1 MIKYN
6 KKALFYIIRG
16 CVYTMSL
23 QTKYIAGISLGVM
36 GVGFAASIPFQGT
49 VAGEIIQGGFE
60 AGLVGGLADWFAVT
74 ALFRHPLGIPIP
86 HTALLPKNRKR
97 VTKGLVST
105 LENEWLTKESITS
118 KVKEM
123 QLAQMVLQIAEKEL
137 QSDAVKKGIV
147 TIAEKAIV
155 TIDTEK
161 LAVIIE
167 KELKTYLHTTN
178 TSNILQVLVDQ
189 LVVQEYDEHTLDYIL
204 VKVKDWTA
212 QDEARYQLG
221 SLGMKA
227 MENIKVD
234 GFLQFTLKSFMNIVD
249 EDKIGGILQK
259 FIISNIN
266 SLQDADNSTRQLILA
281 KIRQEII
288 NVKENE
294 ALLQELENW
303 KEKWIANWNATDK
316 IKEMLEQVQQR
327 AVTFVNNEEF
337 ADKYVIPF
345 LQTQMNK
352 IKEDEQTVQKIE
364 DWLQKQVVNIVE
376 NNHSKIGKLVQEN
389 LDKLDDKTLI
399 EMIENNVGKDLQWI
413 RVNGAVCGFMIGLV
427 LEGIKAII

>member
-1 MIKYN
+1 
-6 KKALFYIIRG
+6 
-16 CVYTMSL
+16 MSL

-49 VAGEIIQGGFE
+49 IAGEIIQGGFE

-74 ALFRHPLGIPIP
+74 ALFRHPMGIPIP
-86 HTALLPKNRKR
+86 HTALLPKKRKR
-97 VTKGLVST
+97 VTKGLINT
-105 LENEWLTKESITS
+105 LENEWLTKESITN

-123 QLAQMVLQIAEKEL
+123 QLAQMVLQIAEREM
-137 QSDAVKKGIV
+137 QSNAVKKGIV

-155 TIDTEK
+155 SIDTEK
-161 LAVIIE
+161 LAVIFE
-167 KELKTYLHTTN
+167 KELKTYLHTIN
-178 TSNILQVLVDQ
+178 TSNILQLLVDQ
-189 LVVQEYDEHTLDYIL
+189 LVVQEYDEKTLDYIL

-303 KEKWIANWNATDK
+303 KEKWIANWDGTDK

-345 LQTQMNK
+345 LQKQMNK

-364 DWLQKQVVNIVE
+364 DWLQKQVVKLVE

>member
-1 MIKYN
+1 
-6 KKALFYIIRG
+6 
-16 CVYTMSL
+16 MSL

-49 VAGEIIQGGFE
+49 IAGEIIQGGFE

-74 ALFRHPLGIPIP
+74 ALFRHPMGIPIP

-97 VTKGLVST
+97 VTKGLINT
-105 LENEWLTKESITS
+105 LENEWLTKVSITN

-123 QLAQMVLQIAEKEL
+123 QLAQMVLQIAEREM

-155 TIDTEK
+155 SIDTEK

-167 KELKTYLHTTN
+167 KELKTYLHTINTN
-178 TSNILQVLVDQ
+178 NILQVLVDQ
-189 LVVQEYDEHTLDYIL
+189 LVVQEYDEKTLDYIL

-266 SLQDADNSTRQLILA
+266 SLQEADNSTRQLILA

-327 AVTFVNNEEF
+327 AVAFVNNEEF

-345 LQTQMNK
+345 LQKQMNK

-364 DWLQKQVVNIVE
+364 KWLQKQVVTLVE
-376 NNHSKIGKLVQEN
+376 KNHSKIGKLVQEN

>member
-1 MIKYN
+1 
-6 KKALFYIIRG
+6 
-16 CVYTMSL
+16 MSL

-49 VAGEIIQGGFE
+49 IAGEIIQGGFE

-74 ALFRHPLGIPIP
+74 ALFRHPMGIPIP

-97 VTKGLVST
+97 VTKGLINT
-105 LENEWLTKESITS
+105 LENEWLTKESITN

-123 QLAQMVLQIAEKEL
+123 QLAQMVLQIAEREM

-155 TIDTEK
+155 SIDTEK

-167 KELKTYLHTTN
+167 KELKTYLHTINTN
-178 TSNILQVLVDQ
+178 NILQVLVDQ
-189 LVVQEYDEHTLDYIL
+189 LVVQEYDEKTLDYIL

-266 SLQDADNSTRQLILA
+266 SLQEADNSTRQLILA

-303 KEKWIANWNATDK
+303 KEKWIANWDATDK

-327 AVTFVNNEEF
+327 AVAFVNNEEF

-345 LQTQMNK
+345 LQKQMNK

-364 DWLQKQVVNIVE
+364 EWLQKQVVSLVE
-376 NNHSKIGKLVQEN
+376 KNHSKIGKLVQEN

>member
-1 MIKYN
+1 
-6 KKALFYIIRG
+6 
-16 CVYTMSL
+16 MSL

-123 QLAQMVLQIAEKEL
+123 QLAQMVLEIAEKEL
-137 QSDAVKKGIV
+137 QFDAVKKGIV
-147 TIAEKAIV
+147 TIAEKAILQ
-155 TIDTEK
+155 IDTEK

-167 KELKTYLHTTN
+167 KELKTYLHTIN

-189 LVVQEYDEHTLDYIL
+189 LVVQEYDEKTLDYIL

-294 ALLQELENW
+294 SLLQELENW
-303 KEKWIANWNATDK
+303 KEKWITNWDATDK

-327 AVTFVNNEEF
+327 AVTFVKNEEF
-337 ADKYVIPF
+337 ADKYVVPF

-352 IKEDEQTVQKIE
+352 IKEDELTVQKIE
-364 DWLQKQVVNIVE
+364 DWLQKQVVTIVE
-376 NNHSKIGKLVQEN
+376 KNHSKIGKLVQEN

>member
-1 MIKYN
+1 
-6 KKALFYIIRG
+6 
-16 CVYTMSL
+16 MSL

-74 ALFRHPLGIPIP
+74 ALFRHPMGIPIP

-97 VTKGLVST
+97 VTKGLIHT
-105 LENEWLTKESITS
+105 LENEWLTKESITN

-123 QLAQMVLQIAEKEL
+123 QLAQMVLQIAEREM

-167 KELKTYLHTTN
+167 KELKTYLHTIN

-189 LVVQEYDEHTLDYIL
+189 LVVQEYDEKTLDYIL

-266 SLQDADNSTRQLILA
+266 SLQDANNSTRQLILS

-327 AVTFVNNEEF
+327 AITFVKNEEF
-337 ADKYVIPF
+337 ANKYVIPF

-364 DWLQKQVVNIVE
+364 EWLQKQVVTLVE
-376 NNHSKIGKLVQEN
+376 KNHSKIGKLVQEN

-413 RVNGAVCGFMIGLV
+413 RVNGAVCGFMIGLI

>member
-1 MIKYN
+1 
-6 KKALFYIIRG
+6 
-16 CVYTMSL
+16 MSL

-74 ALFRHPLGIPIP
+74 ALFRHPMGIPIP

-97 VTKGLVST
+97 VTKGLINT
-105 LENEWLTKESITS
+105 LENEWLTKESITN

-123 QLAQMVLQIAEKEL
+123 QLAQMVLQIAEREM

-155 TIDTEK
+155 SIDTEK

-167 KELKTYLHTTN
+167 KELKAYLHTIN

-189 LVVQEYDEHTLDYIL
+189 LVVQEYDEKTLDYIL

-303 KEKWIANWNATDK
+303 KEKWIANWDGTDK
-316 IKEMLEQVQQR
+316 IKEMLGKVQQR

-337 ADKYVIPF
+337 ADKYIIPF

-364 DWLQKQVVNIVE
+364 EWLQKQVVKLVE

>member
-1 MIKYN
+1 
-6 KKALFYIIRG
+6 
-16 CVYTMSL
+16 MSL

-49 VAGEIIQGGFE
+49 IAGEIIQGGFE

-74 ALFRHPLGIPIP
+74 ALFRHPMGIPIP

-97 VTKGLVST
+97 VTKGLINT
-105 LENEWLTKESITS
+105 LENEWLTKESITN

-123 QLAQMVLQIAEKEL
+123 QLAQMVLQIAEREM

-155 TIDTEK
+155 SIDTEK

-167 KELKTYLHTTN
+167 KELKTYIHTINTN
-178 TSNILQVLVDQ
+178 NILQVLVDQ
-189 LVVQEYDEHTLDYIL
+189 LVVQEYDEKTLDYIL

-266 SLQDADNSTRQLILA
+266 SLQDADNSTRQLILS

-327 AVTFVNNEEF
+327 AVAFVNNEEF

-345 LQTQMNK
+345 LQKQMNK

-364 DWLQKQVVNIVE
+364 DWLQKQVVSLVE
-376 NNHSKIGKLVQEN
+376 KNHSKIGKLVQEN

>member
-1 MIKYN
+1 
-6 KKALFYIIRG
+6 
-16 CVYTMSL
+16 MSL

-49 VAGEIIQGGFE
+49 IAGEIIQGGFE

-74 ALFRHPLGIPIP
+74 ALFRHPMGIPIP

-97 VTKGLVST
+97 VTKGLIHT
-105 LENEWLTKESITS
+105 LENEWLTKESITN

-123 QLAQMVLQIAEKEL
+123 QLAQMVLQIAEREM

-155 TIDTEK
+155 SIDTEK

-167 KELKTYLHTTN
+167 KELKTYLHTIN

-189 LVVQEYDEHTLDYIL
+189 LVVQEYDEKTLDYIL

-212 QDEARYQLG
+212 QDEACYQLG

-266 SLQDADNSTRQLILA
+266 SLQDADNGTRQLILS

-303 KEKWIANWNATDK
+303 KEKWIANWDATDK

-327 AVTFVNNEEF
+327 AVTFVNKEEF
-337 ADKYVIPF
+337 ADTYVIPF

-352 IKEDEQTVQKIE
+352 IKEDEVTVQKIE
-364 DWLQKQVVNIVE
+364 DWLQKQVVTLVE
-376 NNHSKIGKLVQEN
+376 KNHSKIGKLVQEN

-413 RVNGAVCGFMIGLV
+413 RVNGAVCGFMIGLI

>member
-1 MIKYN
+1 
-6 KKALFYIIRG
+6 
-16 CVYTMSL
+16 MSL

-36 GVGFAASIPFQGT
+36 GIGFAASIPFQGT
-49 VAGEIIQGGFE
+49 IAGEIIQGGFE

-74 ALFRHPLGIPIP
+74 ALFRHPMGIPIP

-97 VTKGLVST
+97 VTKGLINT
-105 LENEWLTKESITS
+105 LENEWLTKESITN

-123 QLAQMVLQIAEKEL
+123 QLAQMVLQIAEREI
-137 QSDAVKKGIV
+137 QSDAVKKSIV

-155 TIDTEK
+155 SIDTEK

-167 KELKTYLHTTN
+167 KELKTYLHTIN

-189 LVVQEYDEHTLDYIL
+189 LVVQEYDEKTLDYIL

-327 AVTFVNNEEF
+327 AVAFVNNEEF

-345 LQTQMNK
+345 LQKQMNK

-364 DWLQKQVVNIVE
+364 DWLQKQVVSLVE
-376 NNHSKIGKLVQEN
+376 KNHSKIGKLVQEN

>member
-1 MIKYN
+1 
-6 KKALFYIIRG
+6 
-16 CVYTMSL
+16 MSL

-74 ALFRHPLGIPIP
+74 ALFRHPMGIPIP

-97 VTKGLVST
+97 VTKGLINT
-105 LENEWLTKESITS
+105 LENEWLTKESITN

-123 QLAQMVLQIAEKEL
+123 QLAQMVLQIAEREM

-167 KELKTYLHTTN
+167 KELKMYLHTIN

-189 LVVQEYDEHTLDYIL
+189 LVVQEYDEKTLDYIL

-266 SLQDADNSTRQLILA
+266 SLQDADNSTRQLILS

-303 KEKWIANWNATDK
+303 KEKWIANWKATDK

-327 AVTFVNNEEF
+327 AITFVKNEEF

-352 IKEDEQTVQKIE
+352 IKEDQQTVQKIE
-364 DWLQKQVVNIVE
+364 EWLQKQVVTLVE
-376 NNHSKIGKLVQEN
+376 KNHSKIGKLVQEN

>member
-1 MIKYN
+1 
-6 KKALFYIIRG
+6 
-16 CVYTMSL
+16 MSL

-74 ALFRHPLGIPIP
+74 ALFRHPMGIPIP

-97 VTKGLVST
+97 VTKGLINT
-105 LENEWLTKESITS
+105 LENEWLTKESITN

-123 QLAQMVLQIAEKEL
+123 QLAQMVLQIAEREM

-155 TIDTEK
+155 SIDTEK
-161 LAVIIE
+161 LAVIFE
-167 KELKTYLHTTN
+167 KELKTYLHTIN

-189 LVVQEYDEHTLDYIL
+189 LVVQEYDEKTLDYIL

-303 KEKWIANWNATDK
+303 KEKWIANWDGTEK
-316 IKEMLEQVQQR
+316 IKEILEQVQQR

-364 DWLQKQVVNIVE
+364 EWLQKQVVKLVE

>member
-1 MIKYN
+1 
-6 KKALFYIIRG
+6 
-16 CVYTMSL
+16 MSL

-74 ALFRHPLGIPIP
+74 ALFRHPMGIPIP

-97 VTKGLVST
+97 VTKGLIHT
-105 LENEWLTKESITS
+105 LENEWLTKESITN
-118 KVKEM
+118 KVKDM
-123 QLAQMVLQIAEKEL
+123 QLAQMVLQIAEREM

-155 TIDTEK
+155 SIDTEK

-167 KELKTYLHTTN
+167 KELKMYLHTIN

-189 LVVQEYDEHTLDYIL
+189 LVVQEYDEKTLDYIL

-294 ALLQELENW
+294 ALLQELEKW

-316 IKEMLEQVQQR
+316 IKEMLDQVQQR
-327 AVTFVNNEEF
+327 AITFVKNEEF
-337 ADKYVIPF
+337 TDKYVIPF

-364 DWLQKQVVNIVE
+364 GWLQKQVVTLVE
-376 NNHSKIGKLVQEN
+376 KNHSKIGKLVQEN

>member
-1 MIKYN
+1 
-6 KKALFYIIRG
+6 
-16 CVYTMSL
+16 MSL

-74 ALFRHPLGIPIP
+74 ALFRHPMGIPIP

-97 VTKGLVST
+97 VTKGLINT
-105 LENEWLTKESITS
+105 LENEWLTKESITN

-123 QLAQMVLQIAEKEL
+123 QLAQMVLQIAEREM

-155 TIDTEK
+155 SIDTEK

-167 KELKTYLHTTN
+167 KELKTYLHTMN

-189 LVVQEYDEHTLDYIL
+189 LVVQEYDEKTLDYIL

-259 FIISNIN
+259 FIISNI
-266 SLQDADNSTRQLILA
+266 SGLQDADNSTRQLILA

-327 AVTFVNNEEF
+327 AVAFVNNEEF

-345 LQTQMNK
+345 LQKQMNK

-364 DWLQKQVVNIVE
+364 EWLQKQVVTLVE
-376 NNHSKIGKLVQEN
+376 KNHSKIGKLVQEN

>member
-1 MIKYN
+1 
-6 KKALFYIIRG
+6 
-16 CVYTMSL
+16 MSL

-49 VAGEIIQGGFE
+49 IAGEIIQGGFE

-74 ALFRHPLGIPIP
+74 ALFRHPMGIPIP

-97 VTKGLVST
+97 VTKGLIHT
-105 LENEWLTKESITS
+105 LENEWLTKESITN

-123 QLAQMVLQIAEKEL
+123 QLAQMVLQIAEREM

-155 TIDTEK
+155 SIDTEK

-167 KELKTYLHTTN
+167 KELKTYLHTINTN
-178 TSNILQVLVDQ
+178 NILQVLVDQ
-189 LVVQEYDEHTLDYIL
+189 LVVQEYDEKTLDYIL

-266 SLQDADNSTRQLILA
+266 SLQEVDNSTRQLILA

-303 KEKWIANWNATDK
+303 KEKWIANWDATDK

-327 AVTFVNNEEF
+327 AVAFVNNEEF

-345 LQTQMNK
+345 LQKQMNK

-364 DWLQKQVVNIVE
+364 DWLQKQVVSLVE
-376 NNHSKIGKLVQEN
+376 KNHSKIGKLVQEN

>member
-1 MIKYN
+1 
-6 KKALFYIIRG
+6 
-16 CVYTMSL
+16 MSL

-74 ALFRHPLGIPIP
+74 ALFRHPMGIPIP

-97 VTKGLVST
+97 VTKGLINT
-105 LENEWLTKESITS
+105 LENEWLTKESITN

-123 QLAQMVLQIAEKEL
+123 QLAQMILQIAEREM

-155 TIDTEK
+155 SIDTEK

-167 KELKTYLHTTN
+167 KELKTYLHTINTN
-178 TSNILQVLVDQ
+178 NILQVLVDQ
-189 LVVQEYDEHTLDYIL
+189 LVVQEYDEKTLDYIL

-266 SLQDADNSTRQLILA
+266 SLQEVDNSTRQLILA

-327 AVTFVNNEEF
+327 AVAFVNNEEF

-345 LQTQMNK
+345 LQKQMNK

-364 DWLQKQVVNIVE
+364 DWLQKQVVSLVE
-376 NNHSKIGKLVQEN
+376 KNHSKIGKLVQEN

>member
-1 MIKYN
+1 
-6 KKALFYIIRG
+6 
-16 CVYTMSL
+16 MSL

-74 ALFRHPLGIPIP
+74 ALFRHPMGIPIP

-97 VTKGLVST
+97 VTKGLIHT
-105 LENEWLTKESITS
+105 LENEWLTKESITN

-123 QLAQMVLQIAEKEL
+123 QLVQMVLQIAEREM

-167 KELKTYLHTTN
+167 KELKTYLHTIN

-189 LVVQEYDEHTLDYIL
+189 LVVQEYDEKTLDYIL

-266 SLQDADNSTRQLILA
+266 SLQEADNSTRQLVLA

-327 AVTFVNNEEF
+327 AVAFVNNEEF

-345 LQTQMNK
+345 LQKQMNK

-364 DWLQKQVVNIVE
+364 EWLQKQVVTLVE
-376 NNHSKIGKLVQEN
+376 KNHSKIGKLVQEN

>member
-1 MIKYN
+1 
-6 KKALFYIIRG
+6 
-16 CVYTMSL
+16 MSL

-105 LENEWLTKESITS
+105 LENDWLTKESITS

-147 TIAEKAIV
+147 TIAEKAILQ
-155 TIDTEK
+155 IDTEK

-167 KELKTYLHTTN
+167 KELKTYLHTIN

-189 LVVQEYDEHTLDYIL
+189 LVVQEYDEKTLDYIL

-294 ALLQELENW
+294 SLLQELEKW
-303 KEKWIANWNATDK
+303 KEKWIANWDATDK
-316 IKEMLEQVQQR
+316 IKEMLEQVQSR
-327 AVTFVNNEEF
+327 AVTFVKNEEF
-337 ADKYVIPF
+337 VDKYVVPF

-352 IKEDEQTVQKIE
+352 IKEDELTVQKIE
-364 DWLQKQVVNIVE
+364 DWLQKQVVTIVE
-376 NNHSKIGKLVQEN
+376 KNHSKIGKLVQEN

>member
-1 MIKYN
+1 
-6 KKALFYIIRG
+6 
-16 CVYTMSL
+16 MSL

-74 ALFRHPLGIPIP
+74 ALFRHPMGIPIP

-97 VTKGLVST
+97 VTKGLINT
-105 LENEWLTKESITS
+105 LENEWLTKESITN

-123 QLAQMVLQIAEKEL
+123 QLAQMVLQIAEREM

-155 TIDTEK
+155 SIDTEK

-167 KELKTYLHTTN
+167 KELKTYLHTMN

-189 LVVQEYDEHTLDYIL
+189 LVVQEYDEKTLDYIL

-259 FIISNIN
+259 FIISNIS

-294 ALLQELENW
+294 ALLQELEKW
-303 KEKWIANWNATDK
+303 KEKWIANWDGTDK
-316 IKEMLEQVQQR
+316 IKEMLEQVQQK
-327 AVTFVNNEEF
+327 AVAFVNNEEF

-345 LQTQMNK
+345 LQKQMNK
-352 IKEDEQTVQKIE
+352 IKDDEVTVQKIE
-364 DWLQKQVVNIVE
+364 DWLQKQVVKLVE

>member
-1 MIKYN
+1 
-6 KKALFYIIRG
+6 
-16 CVYTMSL
+16 MSL

-49 VAGEIIQGGFE
+49 IAGEIIQGGFE

-74 ALFRHPLGIPIP
+74 ALFRHPMGIPIP
-86 HTALLPKNRKR
+86 HTALLSKNRKR
-97 VTKGLVST
+97 VTKGLINT
-105 LENEWLTKESITS
+105 LENEWLTKESITN

-123 QLAQMVLQIAEKEL
+123 QLAQMVLQIAEREI

-155 TIDTEK
+155 SIDTEK

-167 KELKTYLHTTN
+167 KELKTYLHTIN

-189 LVVQEYDEHTLDYIL
+189 LVVQEYDEKTLDYIL

-266 SLQDADNSTRQLILA
+266 SLQDADNSTRQLILV

-327 AVTFVNNEEF
+327 AVAFVNNEEF

-345 LQTQMNK
+345 LQKQMNK

-364 DWLQKQVVNIVE
+364 DWLQKQVVSLVE
-376 NNHSKIGKLVQEN
+376 KNHSKIGKLVQEN

>member
-1 MIKYN
+1 
-6 KKALFYIIRG
+6 
-16 CVYTMSL
+16 MSL

-49 VAGEIIQGGFE
+49 IAGEIIQGGFE

-74 ALFRHPLGIPIP
+74 ALFRHPMGIPIP

-97 VTKGLVST
+97 VTKGLIHT
-105 LENEWLTKESITS
+105 LENEWLTKESITN

-123 QLAQMVLQIAEKEL
+123 QLAQMVLQIAEREM

-155 TIDTEK
+155 SIDTEK
-161 LAVIIE
+161 LVVIIE
-167 KELKTYLHTTN
+167 KELKTYLHTIN

-189 LVVQEYDEHTLDYIL
+189 LVVQEYDEKTLDYIL

-266 SLQDADNSTRQLILA
+266 SLQDADNGTRQLILS

-303 KEKWIANWNATDK
+303 KEKWIANWDATDK

-327 AVTFVNNEEF
+327 VVTFVNKEEF
-337 ADKYVIPF
+337 ADTYVIPF

-352 IKEDEQTVQKIE
+352 IKEDEVTVQKIE
-364 DWLQKQVVNIVE
+364 DWLQKQVVTLVE
-376 NNHSKIGKLVQEN
+376 KNHSKIGKLVQEN

-413 RVNGAVCGFMIGLV
+413 RVNGAVCGFMIGLI

>member
-1 MIKYN
+1 
-6 KKALFYIIRG
+6 
-16 CVYTMSL
+16 MSL

-74 ALFRHPLGIPIP
+74 ALFRHPMGIPIP

-97 VTKGLVST
+97 VTKGLINT
-105 LENEWLTKESITS
+105 LENEWLTKESITN

-123 QLAQMVLQIAEKEL
+123 QLAQMVLQIAEREM

-155 TIDTEK
+155 SIDTEK

-167 KELKTYLHTTN
+167 KELKTYLHTIN

-189 LVVQEYDEHTLDYIL
+189 LVVQEYDEKTLDYIL

-249 EDKIGGILQK
+249 EDKVGGILQK

-303 KEKWIANWNATDK
+303 KEKWIANWNATEK
-316 IKEMLEQVQQR
+316 IKEMLEQVQQK
-327 AVTFVNNEEF
+327 AVAFVNNEEF

-345 LQTQMNK
+345 LQTQINK
-352 IKEDEQTVQKIE
+352 IKDDEVTVQKIE
-364 DWLQKQVVNIVE
+364 DWLQKQVVKLVE
-376 NNHSKIGKLVQEN
+376 KNHSKIGKLVQEN

>member
-1 MIKYN
+1 
-6 KKALFYIIRG
+6 
-16 CVYTMSL
+16 MSL

-49 VAGEIIQGGFE
+49 IAGEIIQGGFE

-74 ALFRHPLGIPIP
+74 ALFRHPMGIPIP

-97 VTKGLVST
+97 VTKGLINT
-105 LENEWLTKESITS
+105 LENEWLTKESITN

-123 QLAQMVLQIAEKEL
+123 QLAQMVLQIAEREI

-155 TIDTEK
+155 SIDTEK

-167 KELKTYLHTTN
+167 KELKTYLHTIN

-189 LVVQEYDEHTLDYIL
+189 LVVQEYDEKTLDYIL

-327 AVTFVNNEEF
+327 AVAFVNNEEF

-345 LQTQMNK
+345 LQKQMNK
-352 IKEDEQTVQKIE
+352 IKQDEQTVQKIE
-364 DWLQKQVVNIVE
+364 DWLQKQVVSLVE
-376 NNHSKIGKLVQEN
+376 KNHSKIGKLVQEN
-389 LDKLDDKTLI
+389 LDKLDDKALI

>member
-1 MIKYN
+1 
-6 KKALFYIIRG
+6 
-16 CVYTMSL
+16 MSL

-118 KVKEM
+118 KVKEI

-147 TIAEKAIV
+147 TIAEKAILQ
-155 TIDTEK
+155 IDTEK

-167 KELKTYLHTTN
+167 KELKTYLHTIN

-189 LVVQEYDEHTLDYIL
+189 LVVQEYDEKTLDYIL

-294 ALLQELENW
+294 NESLLQELENW
-303 KEKWIANWNATDK
+303 KEKWIANWDATDK
-316 IKEMLEQVQQR
+316 IKEMLEQVQNR
-327 AVTFVNNEEF
+327 AVNFVQNEEF
-337 ADKYVIPF
+337 ADKYLVPF
-345 LQTQMNK
+345 LKTQMNK
-352 IKEDEQTVQKIE
+352 VKEDASTVQKIE
-364 DWLQKQVVNIVE
+364 DWLQKQVVIFVE
-376 NNHSKIGKLVQEN
+376 KNHSKIGKLVQEN

>member
-1 MIKYN
+1 
-6 KKALFYIIRG
+6 
-16 CVYTMSL
+16 MSL

-74 ALFRHPLGIPIP
+74 ALFRHPMGIPIP

-97 VTKGLVST
+97 VTKGLINT
-105 LENEWLTKESITS
+105 LENEWLTKESITN

-123 QLAQMVLQIAEKEL
+123 QLAQMVLQIAEREM

-167 KELKTYLHTTN
+167 KELKTYLHTIN

-189 LVVQEYDEHTLDYIL
+189 LVVQEYDEKTLDYIL

-327 AVTFVNNEEF
+327 AVAFVNNEEF

-345 LQTQMNK
+345 LQKQMNK

-364 DWLQKQVVNIVE
+364 EWLQKQVVTLVE
-376 NNHSKIGKLVQEN
+376 KNHSKIGKLVQEN

>member
-1 MIKYN
+1 
-6 KKALFYIIRG
+6 
-16 CVYTMSL
+16 MSL

-74 ALFRHPLGIPIP
+74 ALFRHPMGIPIP

-97 VTKGLVST
+97 VTKGLIHT
-105 LENEWLTKESITS
+105 LENEWLTKESITN

-123 QLAQMVLQIAEKEL
+123 QLAQMVLQIAEREM

-155 TIDTEK
+155 SIDTEK
-161 LAVIIE
+161 LAVVIE
-167 KELKTYLHTTN
+167 KELKTYLHTIN

-189 LVVQEYDEHTLDYIL
+189 LVVQEYDEKTLDYIL

-266 SLQDADNSTRQLILA
+266 SLQDADNSTRQLILS

-327 AVTFVNNEEF
+327 AITFVKNEEF
-337 ADKYVIPF
+337 TDKYVIPF

-352 IKEDEQTVQKIE
+352 IKEDEQTVQRIE
-364 DWLQKQVVNIVE
+364 EWLQKQVVTLVE
-376 NNHSKIGKLVQEN
+376 KNHSKIGKLVQEN

>member
-1 MIKYN
+1 
-6 KKALFYIIRG
+6 
-16 CVYTMSL
+16 MSL

-49 VAGEIIQGGFE
+49 IAGEIIQGGFE

-74 ALFRHPLGIPIP
+74 ALFRHPMGIPIP

-97 VTKGLVST
+97 VTKGLINT
-105 LENEWLTKESITS
+105 LENEWLTKESITN

-123 QLAQMVLQIAEKEL
+123 QLAQMVLQIAEREI

-155 TIDTEK
+155 SIDTEK

-167 KELKTYLHTTN
+167 KELKAYLHTIN

-189 LVVQEYDEHTLDYIL
+189 LVVQEYDEKTLDYIL

-327 AVTFVNNEEF
+327 AVAFVNNEEF
-337 ADKYVIPF
+337 TDKYVIPF
-345 LQTQMNK
+345 LQKQMNK
-352 IKEDEQTVQKIE
+352 IKEGEQTVQKIE
-364 DWLQKQVVNIVE
+364 DWLQKQVVSLVE
-376 NNHSKIGKLVQEN
+376 KNHSKIGKLVQEN

>member
-1 MIKYN
+1 
-6 KKALFYIIRG
+6 
-16 CVYTMSL
+16 MSL

-36 GVGFAASIPFQGT
+36 GIGFAASIPFQGT

-74 ALFRHPLGIPIP
+74 ALFRHPMGIPIP

-97 VTKGLVST
+97 VTKGLINT
-105 LENEWLTKESITS
+105 LENEWLTKESITN

-123 QLAQMVLQIAEKEL
+123 QLAQMVLQIAEREM

-155 TIDTEK
+155 SIDTEK

-167 KELKTYLHTTN
+167 KELKTYLHTINTN
-178 TSNILQVLVDQ
+178 NILQVLVDQ
-189 LVVQEYDEHTLDYIL
+189 LVVQEYDEKTLDYIL

-266 SLQDADNSTRQLILA
+266 SLQEADNSTRQLILA

-294 ALLQELENW
+294 ALLKELKNW
-303 KEKWIANWNATDK
+303 KEKWIANWDATDK

-327 AVTFVNNEEF
+327 AVAFVNNEEF

-345 LQTQMNK
+345 LQKQMNK

-364 DWLQKQVVNIVE
+364 DWLQKQVVSLVE
-376 NNHSKIGKLVQEN
+376 KNHSKIGKLVQEN

>member
-1 MIKYN
+1 
-6 KKALFYIIRG
+6 
-16 CVYTMSL
+16 
-23 QTKYIAGISLGVM
+23 M

-49 VAGEIIQGGFE
+49 IAGEIIQGGFE

-74 ALFRHPLGIPIP
+74 ALFRHPMGIPIP

-97 VTKGLVST
+97 VTKGLINT
-105 LENEWLTKESITS
+105 LENEWLTKESITN

-123 QLAQMVLQIAEKEL
+123 QLAQMVLQIAEREM

-155 TIDTEK
+155 SIDTEK

-167 KELKTYLHTTN
+167 KELKTYLHTINTN
-178 TSNILQVLVDQ
+178 NILQVLVDQ
-189 LVVQEYDEHTLDYIL
+189 LVVQEYDEKTLDYIL

-266 SLQDADNSTRQLILA
+266 SLQEADNSTRQLILA

-327 AVTFVNNEEF
+327 AVAFVNNEEF

-345 LQTQMNK
+345 LQKQMNK

-364 DWLQKQVVNIVE
+364 KWLQKQVVTLVE
-376 NNHSKIGKLVQEN
+376 KNHSKIGKLVQEN